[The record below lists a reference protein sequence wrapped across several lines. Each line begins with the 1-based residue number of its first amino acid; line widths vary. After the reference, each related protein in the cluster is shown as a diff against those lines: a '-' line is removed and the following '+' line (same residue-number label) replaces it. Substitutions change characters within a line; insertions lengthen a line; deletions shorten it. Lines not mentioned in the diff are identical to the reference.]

1 MKKILFFTGL
11 AIACSMAQ
19 AQTWVDGYTRRD
31 GTYVE
36 GHMRSAPNQNRYDNY
51 NAENSVYGGNPYTGQ
66 RGHQRDEFSDPPTY
80 NPSYG
85 QERRSSC
92 YRNAYGNRVCD

>member
-1 MKKILFFTGL
+1 MKKVLFFTGL

-51 NAENSVYGGNPYTGQ
+51 NAENSVYGGTPYTGQ

-85 QERRSSC
+85 QERV
-92 YRNAYGNRVCD
+92 G